1 MTASAPEQHIKRGIP
16 LQRNQFMDCGGL
28 FPIVYAGKI
37 TEIAQIFQ
45 QSSEFSQGQVLAL
58 ITQRDNLGRTPID
71 IAW

>member
-1 MTASAPEQHIKRGIP
+1 MSAEQEAKIKRGIP
-16 LQRNQFMDCGGL
+16 LDKNQFLDCGGL

-37 TEIAQIFQ
+37 TQIAQLFQ
-45 QSSEFSQGQVLAL
+45 QSASEFSQGQVLAL